1 MVVRKIHIT
10 VEKTKYGTDVYLT
23 ADRPTDEQLNRREKQ
38 TRIEYELT
46 SVDAE
51 YLGSVPLSSVDSFEE
66 LLTGQLEGIAIN
78 KVAGVSDE

>member
-1 MVVRKIHIT
+1 MVLRKIHIT
-10 VEKTKYGTDVYLT
+10 VEKTEYGTDVYLT
-23 ADRPTDEQLNRREKQ
+23 ADRPTDEQLSRREKQ

-51 YLGSVPLSSVDSFEE
+51 YLGNVPLSSVDSFEE
-66 LLTGQLEGIAIN
+66 LLTEQLEGIAIN